1 MKAIQPVNIWSNGQN
16 VQANNLDM
24 YVVNDNLS
32 SSATFYYQLLKVETD
47 GEGNTTSSQQLA
59 QGNLTI
65 SGTDYDNWNANPD
78 INNAAYVWAA
88 GQLNLTLA

>member
-1 MKAIQPVNIWSNGQN
+1 MKAIQPVNIWSGGQSL
-16 VQANNLDM
+16 QANNINM

-32 SSATFYYQLLKVETD
+32 SAATFYYQLLKVETID
-47 GEGNTTSSQQLA
+47 DNTSSQQLA

-65 SGTDYDNWNANPD
+65 SGTDYDNWNATPD
-78 INNAAYVWAA
+78 INDAAYVWAA